1 MTPLSYS
8 FHVVPSSIAKYV
20 KLLIMVF
27 RERDV
32 WLVSVVLSAVLFLA
46 QNLAQNANN
55 IDIDIDI

>member
-32 WLVSVVLSAVLFLA
+32 WLVSVVFSAVLFLA

>member
-32 WLVSVVLSAVLFLA
+32 WLVSVVFSAVLF
-46 QNLAQNANN
+46 LAQNANN